1 MSSIADKP
9 KYTGVDYCRY
19 TDPSHDIFAEW
30 DAALSMERVRE
41 EHAGRRT
48 RTSSLLGYFGT
59 KGEHY
64 FIGKGEQG
72 SMVQASG
79 ALAWSL
85 WRTLG
90 ARANHCTRMDLQVT
104 WPIDGEAGT
113 YVRDQYE
120 VAQMAPHREGRPHA
134 LQLTDTP
141 EGAKMLTIGS
151 RSSELYGRIY
161 DKGRE
166 SKLPEYQNWVR
177 WEVEVKG
184 DQANDLDKWLRRDKM
199 EIPHTRAIVCDYFTK
214 RGVAPFWE
222 TYEAMFVEPPVK
234 RARTDDTKIA
244 WLASQVGPTIKTL
257 REHGKLPQAI
267 RALFGQALTDEQIEA
282 ILSAVYEE
290 PES

>member
-1 MSSIADKP
+1 MESNAAKP

-19 TDPSHDIFAEW
+19 THPGHEVFPEW
-30 DAALSMERVRE
+30 DAALAFERVRE
-41 EHAGRRT
+41 EHAGRKPRI
-48 RTSSLLGYFGT
+48 SSLLGYYGD

-64 FIGKGEQG
+64 FLGKGEQG
-72 SMVQASG
+72 TMVQASG

-90 ARANHCTRMDLQVT
+90 ARANHCTRLDLQVT
-104 WPIDGEAGT
+104 WPIEGEAGT

-120 VAQMAPHREGRPHA
+120 IAQLAPHREGRQAA
-134 LQLTDTP
+134 LQLVDTP

-151 RSSELYGRIY
+151 RQSEIYGRMY

-166 SKLPEYQNWVR
+166 SKLPEYKNWVR
-177 WEVEVKG
+177 WEIECKG
-184 DQANDLDKWLRRDKM
+184 QTSNDLDKYLRRDKM

-222 TYEAMFVEPPVK
+222 AYEAMFEEPPVK
-234 RARTDDTKIA
+234 RTRTDDTKLV
-244 WLASQVGPTIKTL
+244 WLATQVGPTMQVL
-257 REHGKLPQAI
+257 REHGKLPEAI
-267 RALFGQALTDEQIEA
+267 RAVLGKALTDAQIDA

-290 PES
+290 SDS